1 MSLQSMLHDRETQSC
16 ATLTA
21 NALAAVIGPTLTYG
35 ANTTDRR
42 YFNSSGL
49 LVKANENEPRRAVV
63 CDLELACGS
72 GAALSRIPV
81 HMAKEAAKS
90 GDIPEN
96 VLANFSEVLNVYMSL
111 LEGAMSER
119 VVLGD
124 VVVPGAAKPDELN
137 WGVLKSAKD
146 TANFEVDLGSYGMRS
161 ISVLAL

>member
-1 MSLQSMLHDRETQSC
+1 MSDKLPDCTSLESVLVMMFGNDVIVRERDSTPDVDKCIVGFYLS
-16 ATLTA
+16 
-21 NALAAVIGPTLTYG
+21 
-35 ANTTDRR
+35 
-42 YFNSSGL
+42 
-49 LVKANENEPRRAVV
+49 NENEPRRAVV

-72 GAALSRIPV
+72 GAALSRISV

-137 WGVLKSAKD
+137 WGVLKSPKD